1 MGVLHT
7 GRLKNALPVSSH
19 RGWRVSAP
27 DFPPE
32 QAKIDYQKIFE
43 SAPALFLLLRADE
56 SFTILDASNAYL
68 RATYT
73 ERDAIVGRSV
83 FAVFPDNPEEE
94 GATGTADLRSSL
106 MRVLADRQ
114 PDTMAVQQYDIRRP
128 ASEGG
133 GFEERHWSPVNA
145 PVFGPDGRML
155 YIVHRVEDVTE
166 LSRTNRALAR
176 EGETMRLEVML
187 RGQELQEANRQLR
200 EATEQFQAMYEQGLF
215 AARLRLDGTVIDIN
229 RAAVEVCGFN
239 RADIIDRPF
248 WECGWWNRS
257 PEVQA
262 WVRNAVEQAV
272 SGMPFRGESRYFW
285 NDGSEHI
292 VDFACMPIRDAVG
305 RVVVVV
311 PTGMDVTER
320 VQAEQTQRSWKPSGG
335 APRRW
340 RRSTAARRSSSPTSA
355 MSFVRL

>member
-83 FAVFPDNPEEE
+83 FAVFPDNPDEE

-128 ASEGG
+128 SSEGG

-292 VDFACMPIRDAVG
+292 VDFACMPIRDASG

-311 PTGMDVTER
+311 PT
-320 VQAEQTQRSWKPSGG
+320 
-335 APRRW
+335 
-340 RRSTAARRSSSPTSA
+340 
-355 MSFVRL
+355 